1 MCSLA
6 INDLPVGILCPFIL
20 LILLVFFFFN
30 VLLKSEYE
38 FFAGLLVASI
48 FFHSEDNF

>member
-6 INDLPVGILCPFIL
+6 VNDLPVGIICPFIL
-20 LILLVFFFFN
+20 LILLFCFN
-30 VLLKSEYE
+30 VLFKSEYE
-38 FFAGLLVASI
+38 FFAGLFVARI